1 MWIIWCYRN
10 DLVFDANLWLVEKTQ
25 QVVWDSLLE
34 CGGLEWQRT
43 LHDLKKLQ
51 WLVMKM
57 FLENLT

>member
-1 MWIIWCYRN
+1 M
-10 DLVFDANLWLVEKTQ
+10 EKTQ
-25 QVVWDSLLE
+25 EVVWDSLLD

-57 FLENLT
+57 FLKNLTWFDVSKVLFLLVAIKRLP